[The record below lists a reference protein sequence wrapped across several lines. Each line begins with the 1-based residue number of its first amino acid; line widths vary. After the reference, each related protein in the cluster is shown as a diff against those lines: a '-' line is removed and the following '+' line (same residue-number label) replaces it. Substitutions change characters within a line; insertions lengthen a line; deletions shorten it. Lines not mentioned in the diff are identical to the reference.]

1 MVSRGKRMVASIN
14 NNPKAHVAAAS
25 SRKPKPRAASSSTSP
40 VMPTTSSIIHKTQS
54 RTSSRTASQVAKS
67 VITKKA
73 KVYVEESDF
82 EKEMDSDGD
91 EYKPPSEVDSLED
104 LENDEDL
111 EEEEEE
117 EDDNDVLLEDNSES
131 ESDDDD
137 GSDEDG
143 ASAKAKAG
151 YGAAEAADRASRA
164 QAGQGPTSP
173 PSSGPDGTQAG
184 AADAT
189 ATLARAV
196 MKMAD
201 QLPTAVATAVAE
213 QLGPLLSR
221 AQQPMPPPDLPRS
234 AGGPGPFDP
243 MHRMSFGRHRQTVLK
258 AMRRAFIVP
267 TSSNMSYLNHKIDF
281 ITATAVAMAALN
293 IPPAQTHLSEC
304 HVQPAS
310 PTTHSLIVSL
320 SPWPQCADSR
330 PRSTRSS
337 AMCTHTSARRFAST
351 PSRSSRASPTAS
363 SPSAP
368 SSAVL

>member
-1 MVSRGKRMVASIN
+1 VIN
-14 NNPKAHVAAAS
+14 QKEKIYAD
-25 SRKPKPRAASSSTSP
+25 
-40 VMPTTSSIIHKTQS
+40 
-54 RTSSRTASQVAKS
+54 
-67 VITKKA
+67 
-73 KVYVEESDF
+73 ESDF
-82 EKEMDSDGD
+82 EKEMGSDRD
-91 EYKPPSEVDSLED
+91 EYTPPSEVDSLED
-104 LENDEDL
+104 MEEEDL
-111 EEEEEE
+111 EEED
-117 EDDNDVLLEDNSES
+117 EDDDDVLLDSES
-131 ESDDDD
+131 
-137 GSDEDG
+137 GSDEDEGSDEEG
-143 ASAKAKAG
+143 APAKAKAG

-164 QAGQGPTSP
+164 PAGQGTTSP
-173 PSSGPDGTQAG
+173 PSTGADGTQAG
-184 AADAT
+184 VPDGDAT

-258 AMRRAFIVP
+258 AMRRAVIVP